1 MPFTDQDTG
10 ADYLLV
16 AQSKTALAAMKNL
29 LGQCRRLAEGYL
41 PVIKLLSGTYQG
53 PMGPVKK
60 PVLSISGKVRANGHD
75 NNNGG
80 ADSEEDIPFDDD
92 IPV

>member
-1 MPFTDQDTG
+1 
-10 ADYLLV
+10 
-16 AQSKTALAAMKNL
+16 
-29 LGQCRRLAEGYL
+29 
-41 PVIKLLSGTYQG
+41 
-53 PMGPVKK
+53 MGPVKK